1 MQPSRIGRT
10 VVEYYNAK
18 LDHYFI
24 TASQPDLDALD
35 SGRLPGWQRIGY
47 AFRAFV
53 TRNGSPGSA
62 DLQDVCRIYLPPSK
76 GDCHFFSAS
85 LAECTASLAS
95 HDDFV
100 LETNSAFLARL
111 PDPNTGACPWYH
123 YDEELN
129 LFHWLPQVFRLWNGK
144 VDSNHRYTVD
154 RNVRSDMIAQGWV
167 PEGYGPEG
175 VAFCGGP

>member
-1 MQPSRIGRT
+1 M
-10 VVEYYNAK
+10 
-18 LDHYFI
+18 
-24 TASQPDLDALD
+24 
-35 SGRLPGWQRIGY
+35 
-47 AFRAFV
+47 
-53 TRNGSPGSA
+53 
-62 DLQDVCRIYLPPSK
+62 CRIYLPPSK

-123 YDEELN
+123 YDEEMN
-129 LFHWLPQVFRLWNGK
+129 LFHWLPLVFRLWNGK